1 MDDRKRRL
9 LKAIKAMSG
18 LRYSD
23 WRTLN
28 NIMEH
33 LFTRKL
39 SRCEYELLSTPIEL
53 DEIETAIQ
61 SLSERR

>member
-23 WRTLN
+23 WRTLSD
-28 NIMEH
+28 IMRH
-33 LFTRKL
+33 LFKRKFNE
-39 SRCEYELLSTPIEL
+39 REYELLSTPIEL

>member
-39 SRCEYELLSTPIEL
+39 SGREHELLSTPIEL

>member
-1 MDDRKRRL
+1 MDERKRRL
-9 LKAIKAMSG
+9 LNAIKALSG

-28 NIMEH
+28 DIMEH

-39 SRCEYELLSTPIEL
+39 NGRRYELLSTPIDL

-61 SLSERR
+61 SLSEQK